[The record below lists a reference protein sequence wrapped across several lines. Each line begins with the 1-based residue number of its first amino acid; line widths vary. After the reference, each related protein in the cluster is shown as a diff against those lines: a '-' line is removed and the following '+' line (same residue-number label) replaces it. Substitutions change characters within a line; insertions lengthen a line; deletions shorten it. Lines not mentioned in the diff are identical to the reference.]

1 MMITGYEAFGIFQAL
16 KLHFT
21 SDSYDFFK
29 YNGKSRVSVDA
40 FENRKDKY
48 HFYKLSRRLTN
59 RDELIMFIVANFVQ
73 NENIWVGDLLTEESE
88 TIYRQRQKVI
98 QSLSYIFENDCRKL
112 FDNIDNPNEFLKV
125 TNGEYPVLMTKT
137 LQRDIEIETLCIM
150 NKILGF
156 MPNWNN
162 KIEDTI
168 RWPLFYRKVIKFSEF
183 LPKDVSKFKFI
194 LKKVIDE
201 NQKIIS

>member
-1 MMITGYEAFGIFQAL
+1 MITGYEAFGIFQAL

-98 QSLSYIFENDCRKL
+98 QSLSYIFENDCKVI
-112 FDNIDNPNEFLKV
+112 FEDCKDPNEVLSSS
-125 TNGEYPVLMTKT
+125 GDYPSLLTMALRKEIT
-137 LQRDIEIETLCIM
+137 IETLIVLNSILQFLPM
-150 NKILGF
+150 WNRKIA
-156 MPNWNN
+156 
-162 KIEDTI
+162 DTI
-168 RWPLFYRKVIKFSEF
+168 RWPTYRRTIVKYSEF
-183 LPKDVSKFKFI
+183 LPKDVTKFKMI

-201 NQKIIS
+201 NQKVIH

>member
-1 MMITGYEAFGIFQAL
+1 MITGYEAFGIFQAL

>member
-98 QSLSYIFENDCRKL
+98 QSLSYIFENDCKVI
-112 FDNIDNPNEFLKV
+112 FEDCKDPNEVLSSS
-125 TNGEYPVLMTKT
+125 GDYPSLLTMALRKEIT
-137 LQRDIEIETLCIM
+137 IETLIVLNSILQFLPM
-150 NKILGF
+150 WNRKIA
-156 MPNWNN
+156 
-162 KIEDTI
+162 DTI
-168 RWPLFYRKVIKFSEF
+168 RWPTYRRTIVKYSEF
-183 LPKDVSKFKFI
+183 LPKDVTKFKMI

-201 NQKIIS
+201 NQKVIH